1 MPIGVDNQSSSAELP
16 QLPGPDPLG
25 EVQPDPVLA
34 PRTKSLVIEAELE
47 VDVTG
52 AQVSITDTATG
63 RPPEDPY
70 LGKTIGGYHLETRIG
85 QGGMGTVYK
94 GRQVSLDRVVAIKI
108 LNKALYENQEFI
120 KRFER
125 EAKSIA
131 RINHPNIVAVYD
143 FGQHEGLW
151 YMVNEFIEGSS
162 LARLIG
168 ERMVVPLVELA
179 PLMIDCL
186 AGLAHVGR
194 QDTVHRDI
202 KPDNI
207 LLTKDGMAK
216 IADFGLAKNVGGGQ
230 DNTDLTA
237 VGLAMGTPAYMSPEQ
252 CMGRKLDH
260 RTDQY
265 AMGVTAYFALTGT
278 KPFTGQSSFEIMTQ
292 QRELIPPV
300 PYLLN
305 FSLGQDCSEVV
316 MRMIAKDPADRYLD
330 SEQCRLAWIDLAAAL
345 GVGPGA
351 VMRSGEIDV
360 SARAKSNRHKT
371 PIDNLPIIQP
381 QVISLPPV
389 LPPANDPGE
398 VMRSSGELRPPSVT
412 SLSEP
417 ARSARRPITDAA
429 PVPELRPTSERVPRG
444 SSEVITCSRC
454 GHLNRAGT
462 RACGRCGNVLIAAEG
477 AAGNRD
483 HEAQADKLFTQ
494 GLHQE
499 AAGIYARLADHE
511 ADRRQKSILRAKE
524 REARRAD
531 HERQIGDL
539 VARSH
544 TLSDRGDIS
553 AAIEMLAQ
561 AKGLGDPSSSTGA
574 AAASSLDH
582 EITKLRA
589 LLKRQHGRRWGMVG
603 AMILIVLLAALG
615 FWLAV
620 RQPPQLHNPPASSGT
635 P

>member
-1 MPIGVDNQSSSAELP
+1 MPIGVDNHSSSEELP

-25 EVQPDPVLA
+25 DLHTGPALA
-34 PRTKSLVIEAELE
+34 ARSKALIIEAIPEL
-47 VDVTG
+47 DVTG
-52 AQVSITDTATG
+52 AQVSITDSVSG
-63 RPPEDPY
+63 RPSEDPY
-70 LGKTIGGYHLETRIG
+70 LGKTIGGYHLVERIG

-168 ERMVVPLVELA
+168 DKMVVPLIELA

-194 QDTVHRDI
+194 LDTVHRDI

-207 LLTKDGMAK
+207 LLTKDGVAK
-216 IADFGLAKNVGGGQ
+216 IADFGLAKNVGGGE

-278 KPFTGQSSFEIMTQ
+278 KPFTGQSSFEIMTR
-292 QRELIPPV
+292 QRELVPPL

-305 FSLGQDCSEVV
+305 PSLGQDCSEVV
-316 MRMIAKDPADRYLD
+316 MRMMAKDPADRYLD

-345 GVGPGA
+345 GIGPGA
-351 VMRSGEIDV
+351 AMRSGEIDV

-371 PIDNLPIIQP
+371 PIDNLPVIQP

-389 LPPANDPGE
+389 QAQTSDPG
-398 VMRSSGELRPPSVT
+398 VAMRSSAELRPPSVT

-417 ARSARRPITDAA
+417 ARSARRTAVDAP
-429 PVPELRPTSERVPRG
+429 PVGDGRPSSERVARSPN
-444 SSEVITCSRC
+444 EATTCSRC
-454 GHLNRAGT
+454 GHLNRAGS
-462 RACGRCGNVLIAAEG
+462 RACGRCGNVLIPAEG

-483 HEAQADKLFTQ
+483 HEAQADKLFAQ

-539 VARSH
+539 VTRAH

-553 AAIEMLAQ
+553 AAIEMLTQ

-574 AAASSLDH
+574 AAASGLDR
-582 EITKLRA
+582 EIAGLRA

-603 AMILIVLLAALG
+603 AMIVIVLLAALG

-620 RQPPQLHNPPASSGT
+620 RPAPQHQPAPVSTST